1 MTSQRQAH
9 PHQNPPI
16 QVLKRQGMHRL
27 IPSRFSDGGT
37 VLEDIATD
45 DAMLADIMLL
55 DGATND
61 RLQGEQDGLSGISQF
76 ELVYGIPNAHII
88 RAAFLHTSHFGSR
101 FNDATRGAWY
111 AAGDLETSIAEV
123 AYHKARRLAEIV
135 VPELPRQQ
143 PDREV
148 SEYDDWLAD
157 FHAALHTLEPVE
169 AYADCLQPEP
179 VPQCYVASQRL
190 ARQLLDQRSNG
201 LIYPSVRRKGGLCVA
216 CFRPPLV
223 YRPRQ
228 GGRYE
233 LQLRLDGGA
242 YKTTVR
248 SVRH

>member
-1 MTSQRQAH
+1 M
-9 PHQNPPI
+9 
-16 QVLKRQGMHRL
+16 
-27 IPSRFSDGGT
+27 
-37 VLEDIATD
+37 
-45 DAMLADIMLL
+45 
-55 DGATND
+55 
-61 RLQGEQDGLSGISQF
+61 
-76 ELVYGIPNAHII
+76 
-88 RAAFLHTSHFGSR
+88 
-101 FNDATRGAWY
+101 
-111 AAGDLETSIAEV
+111 
-123 AYHKARRLAEIV
+123 V

-179 VPQCYVASQRL
+179 VPQCYAASQRL

-216 CFRPPLV
+216 CFRPALV